1 MFRFVHSI
9 VSTGHNVMNE
19 TTLYIL
25 MIEDYPPRDEE
36 GGSPPPKE
44 KPPVKI
50 EMMHPHQIILSEE
63 VSVDKNDDSR
73 LEEFR
78 QLKRDIRGSTQH
90 LVVGMDIAKE
100 RHHAFFGTPA
110 GKVHAK
116 TVGRS

>member
-1 MFRFVHSI
+1 MSKA
-9 VSTGHNVMNE
+9 G
-19 TTLYIL
+19 L
-25 MIEDYPPRDEE
+25 
-36 GGSPPPKE
+36 PPPKE

-110 GKVHAK
+110 GPNRGSDTVIKVKPPNSPLSDHRA
-116 TVGRS
+116 SQ